1 MLRISSLALF
11 VAVFTLS
18 SSVLAFASEK
28 SNLNIPHTSQYIDVD
43 AELNEPLWHDALEI
57 SLDIVNSPYDNT
69 PSPVQTKAKIIE
81 NGEYLYIS
89 FEAFDP
95 NPESIQAAIGKR
107 DTKWFDDWVGIK
119 MDPLNKKRTSYNFY
133 VNAVGV
139 QNDEIYDEINQVPN
153 DLWDGIWHSS
163 GKITESGYQV
173 EIAIPFNILN
183 FEQNEDVK
191 TWPFELVR
199 SYPRGTRLRLS
210 HIPLDRDNNCWLCQ
224 YPLATGFEQA
234 KIDKNITLT
243 PSFVASNEQS
253 KDIYDPQGDWDNNE
267 SYEASL
273 DMRWNITP
281 SSRLNATINPD
292 FSTVETDQAQLT
304 INETFS
310 LFYDEKRPFFTENSE
325 YFLSPQDLVYT
336 RNIASPDYGAK
347 LSGSENN
354 HEYGVFISHDNQTN
368 FIVSG
373 NLSAQIASLNEE
385 SHSSAIRYRYSYD
398 DDITL
403 GAISTLRTADDYH
416 NYVFGLDGS
425 YRINQSD
432 LITAQWLTSDT
443 EYPDDLYMQ
452 FCDEDCQDNEQTLR
466 TRKDGSFNDNALN
479 IKYTHESEYWT
490 VIASHEEFGED
501 FRADLGFIPRTDYSN
516 DELTVTRYFYSDDTD
531 SFWQTLTIDGG
542 WNSQHSARGELIS
555 KELETNLNFDGPLL
569 TEYTLSYSQAE
580 RVGLRLDRTSLDIDG
595 NTDRFNEK
603 LFSIYAQIRP
613 TNKIFSSIDAK
624 FGDKIDYENNRL
636 GNYYEIKGNFTWN
649 ITHNIELDVYH
660 TISELEADGSRVY
673 LANLTDF
680 RFTYQFDVHSYI
692 KLTMVYS
699 DIDQNPNNNPNSF
712 FTEREKILDT
722 QLIYTYKLNPQTAF
736 YLGYSDSSYQDDYL
750 NNLEREKRT
759 FFAKVSYAWQP

>member
-1 MLRISSLALF
+1 MLRISSLALLS
-11 VAVFTLS
+11 AIFTLLLS
-18 SSVLAFASEK
+18 PSATASDN

-43 AELNEPLWHDALEI
+43 AELNEALWDNALVI

-69 PSPVQTKAKIIE
+69 PSPVKTTARIIE

-89 FEAFDP
+89 FEAYDP
-95 NPESIQAAIGKR
+95 NPELIQAAIGKR

-281 SSRLNATINPD
+281 STRLNATINPD
-292 FSTVETDQAQLT
+292 FSTVETDEAQLT

-347 LSGSENN
+347 LSGSEGN
-354 HEYGVFISHDNQTN
+354 HEYGAFISHDNQTN

-385 SHSSAIRYRYSYD
+385 SHSSALRYRYNYN

-403 GAISTLRTADDYH
+403 GAISTLRVADDYH

-425 YRINQSD
+425 YRLNQSD

-443 EYPDDLYMQ
+443 EYPDDLYLQ
-452 FCDEDCQDNEQTLR
+452 FCYDDCQDNEQTLR
-466 TRKDGSFNDNALN
+466 TKKEGRFSDNAMN
-479 IKYTHESEYWT
+479 IKYIHDSEYWQI
-490 VIASHEEFGED
+490 VASHEEFGED
-501 FRADLGFIPRTDYSN
+501 FRADLGFIPRTDYTN
-516 DELTVTRYFYSDDTD
+516 DEVSVKRYFYSDNSD
-531 SFWQTLTIDGG
+531 SFWQTLSLDGG
-542 WNSQHSARGELIS
+542 WNSQHSDKGELIS

-569 TEYTLSYSQAE
+569 TEYTLSYSQAD
-580 RVGLRLDRTSLDIDG
+580 RVGLRLDRSILDIDG
-595 NTDRFNEK
+595 NTDRFTEK

-613 TNKIFSSIDAK
+613 TNKIFSSIDAT

-649 ITHNIELDVYH
+649 ITHHIELDVYH
-660 TISELEADGSRVY
+660 TISELDADGSRVY

-699 DIDQNPNNNPNSF
+699 DINQNPNNNPNSF
-712 FTEREKILDT
+712 FTENEKILDT

-750 NNLEREKRT
+750 SNLEREKRT